1 MLEFTTR
8 AKSVPMNDEF
18 PDGLGDHG
26 IGQGVTRLH
35 VARFEKSVRVW
46 HMRGCRMCAV
56 GHHSLEIGA
65 IIMVLSPLRDGDAIE
80 SDVTLSEQRVEEII
94 GP

>member
-1 MLEFTTR
+1 
-8 AKSVPMNDEF
+8 
-18 PDGLGDHG
+18 
-26 IGQGVTRLH
+26 
-35 VARFEKSVRVW
+35 
-46 HMRGCRMCAV
+46 MRGCRMCAV